1 MKKIIFVSAFLFF
14 GILSRAQPLL
24 ICSLNPSVSVSPYK
38 GLNYVIDRY
47 NQTRQG
53 QNGAATLSR
62 NMRNLNVLTGLG
74 WRLGLNLPFTDA
86 GGMFFALNRT
96 GRRAS
101 TFAQVTDVNG
111 KSLQRDLRF
120 TANSLNLEAG
130 YYYGGSD
137 DGLMINFGG
146 SLDLI
151 TLKAK
156 TRLGTS
162 DYKTV
167 MDEFNVGISLFV
179 QGDVYLNDNISVGLR
194 PNYQYIPLT
203 TSYADLNDAIN
214 PATAQYDT
222 KEAASSKGNNFTLS
236 LMLNLVLGE

>member
-1 MKKIIFVSAFLFF
+1 MKKVILISLFLIFCIQGRS
-14 GILSRAQPLL
+14 QYLL
-24 ICSLNPSVSVSPYK
+24 ICSLNPSVSVSQYK

-62 NMRNLNVLTGLG
+62 NMSNLNILPGLG
-74 WRLGLNLPFTDA
+74 WRLGINIPFDD
-86 GGMFFALNRT
+86 GNGMFFALNRT

-101 TFAQVTDVNG
+101 TFAQATDVTG
-111 KSLQRDLRF
+111 KNVQRDLRF

-137 DGLMINFGG
+137 EGLMLNFGG

-156 TRLGTS
+156 TRLDDN

-167 MDEFNVGISLFV
+167 MDEFNVGISLFM
-179 QGDVYLNDNISVGLR
+179 QADVYLSDIISVGFR

-203 TSYADLNDAIN
+203 TTYGSLNDAIN
-214 PATAQYDT
+214 PATSQLDT
-222 KEAASSKGNNFTLS
+222 KEAVSSKGSNFTLS